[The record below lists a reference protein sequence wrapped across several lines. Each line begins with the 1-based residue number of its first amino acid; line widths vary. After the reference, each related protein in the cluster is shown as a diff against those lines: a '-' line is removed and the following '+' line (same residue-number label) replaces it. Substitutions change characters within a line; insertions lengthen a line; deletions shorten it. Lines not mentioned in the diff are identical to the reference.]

1 MNLST
6 AFSEKKYQSIVEYFS
21 TFSSQDDVDPSHRH
35 IVAASYYFLGDY
47 DSAISLCESI
57 YPFLNG
63 DEAFLAFYG
72 SALRKSGDSDVAL
85 KFYKDSLSLIPTS
98 LLLKNNLANLL
109 LDLSRFDEAKILLEE
124 VLSQEPQYT
133 DALENMKRLEFL
145 SSQSLS
151 QSTEHVPTDHALSLD
166 PLNRAFSVEEVQR
179 TFNVPSETN
188 LEAIGVQQFKNVL
201 PSLNIKD
208 VDDERLRLARS
219 YLATDPLHTLDDCK
233 SLFQSVGPN
242 PSIYCLA
249 GDAYVRLKLFSDAE
263 SSFYSALLLGSEDP
277 SILINLANLVH
288 MRGDQMLAY
297 SFLELCSRKT
307 PDFKHL
313 ESVRKSLFPQG
324 KPAVS
329 SSPFQY
335 NPDQISQNGHF

>member
-6 AFSEKKYQSIVEYFS
+6 AFVEKKYQSIVEYFA
-21 TFSSQDDVDPSHRH
+21 TLPSQDDVDPSERN
-35 IVAASYYFLGDY
+35 IVAVSYYYLGDY

-72 SALRKSGDSDVAL
+72 SALRKSGDTDAAL

-98 LLLKNNLANLL
+98 LILKNNLANLL
-109 LDLSRFDEAKILLEE
+109 IDLSRFDEAKILLQE
-124 VLSQEPQYT
+124 VLTQEPQYT
-133 DALENMKRLEFL
+133 DALENVKRLEFL
-145 SSQSLS
+145 SSQSPS
-151 QSTEHVPTDHALSLD
+151 QSTESASIDQAISLD

-179 TFNVPSETN
+179 TFNPPSDTN
-188 LEAIGVQQFKNVL
+188 LESSGIQKLQNVL

-219 YLATDPLHTLDDCK
+219 YLANDPLHALDECK
-233 SLFQSVGPN
+233 SLFKSVGPN

-324 KPAVS
+324 KPLVS

-335 NPDQISQNGHF
+335 NPDQIHQNGHF

>member
-1 MNLST
+1 MDLST
-6 AFSEKKYQSIVEYFS
+6 AFVEKKYQSIVEYFS
-21 TFSSQDDVDPSHRH
+21 TLSSQDDVDPSQRN
-35 IVAASYYFLGDY
+35 IVAVSYYYLGDY

-72 SALRKSGDSDVAL
+72 SALRKSGDTDAAL
-85 KFYKDSLSLIPTS
+85 KFYKDSLLLIPTS
-98 LLLKNNLANLL
+98 LMLKNNLANLL
-109 LDLSRFDEAKILLEE
+109 LDLSRFDEAKVLLQE
-124 VLSQEPQYT
+124 VLAQEPQYT
-133 DALENMKRLEFL
+133 DALENVKRLEFL
-145 SSQSLS
+145 SSQSPS
-151 QSTEHVPTDHALSLD
+151 QSTESASIDPAISLD

-179 TFNVPSETN
+179 TFNAPSDTN
-188 LEAIGVQQFKNVL
+188 LESSGIQKLQNVL

-208 VDDERLRLARS
+208 VDNERLRLARS
-219 YLATDPLHTLDDCK
+219 YLANDPLFALDECK
-233 SLFQSVGPN
+233 SLFKSVGPN

-324 KPAVS
+324 KPSVS

-335 NPDQISQNGHF
+335 NPDQIHQNGHF

>member
-1 MNLST
+1 MNLSR
-6 AFSEKKYQSIVEYFS
+6 AFEEKKYQSIVDYFS
-21 TFSSQDDVDPSHRH
+21 TLPSQDDVDPSERN
-35 IVAASYYFLGDY
+35 IVAVSYYYLGDY

-72 SALRKSGDSDVAL
+72 SALRKSGDTDIAL
-85 KFYKDSLSLIPTS
+85 KFYNDSLTLIPTS
-98 LLLKNNLANLL
+98 LILKNNLANLF
-109 LDLSRFDEAKILLEE
+109 LDLSRFDEAKSLLQE
-124 VLSQEPQYT
+124 VLSQDPQYT
-133 DALENMKRLEFL
+133 DALENLKRLEFL
-145 SSQSLS
+145 SSQISPQTIESSSL
-151 QSTEHVPTDHALSLD
+151 QQDISLD

-179 TFNVPSETN
+179 TFKPPVDSNNKSTG
-188 LEAIGVQQFKNVL
+188 IQQFQNVL

-208 VDDERLRLARS
+208 VDDDRLRLARS
-219 YLATDPLHTLDDCK
+219 YLATDPLQALEECK
-233 SLFQSVGPN
+233 SLFKSIGPN

-249 GDAYVRLKLFSDAE
+249 GDTYVRLKLFSDAE

-288 MRGDQMLAY
+288 MRGDQLLSY

-313 ESVRKSLFPQG
+313 ESVRKSLFPHG
-324 KPAVS
+324 KPSVS

-335 NPDQISQNGHF
+335 NPDQITRNGHF